1 VRWILQ
7 PSFLVYG
14 VCEAIMSSHS
24 EPTKNWLIKYIN
36 IYYILYK
43 YI

>member
-24 EPTKNWLIKYIN
+24 EPTKNWLIKYIYI
-36 IYYILYK
+36 IYIIYI